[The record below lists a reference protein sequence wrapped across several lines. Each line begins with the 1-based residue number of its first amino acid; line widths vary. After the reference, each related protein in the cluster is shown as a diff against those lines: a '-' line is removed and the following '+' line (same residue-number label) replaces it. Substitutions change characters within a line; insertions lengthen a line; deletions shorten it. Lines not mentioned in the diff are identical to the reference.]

1 MHGSGG
7 LKSSSGTAGREPDY
21 LMIRIHLLNKK
32 GGICMEADAIIQL
45 IGSLGFPIA
54 MCILIF
60 WYLMKETENHKEE
73 VSMLKDVIAKNTE
86 ALIELKDKLQE

>member
-1 MHGSGG
+1 
-7 LKSSSGTAGREPDY
+7 
-21 LMIRIHLLNKK
+21 
-32 GGICMEADAIIQL
+32 MEADAVVQL

-73 VSMLKDVIAKNTE
+73 VTMLKDVIAKNTE
-86 ALIELKDKLQE
+86 ALIELKDKLTNEN